1 MAKVKLTSKVDS
13 EVLVVG
19 LAISNKKLQ
28 IESGASQIDSA
39 SLLATLNAMGATG

>member
-19 LAISNKKLQ
+19 LATSNKKLQ
-28 IESGASQIDSA
+28 IESGAAQIDSA
-39 SLLATLNAMGATG
+39 